1 MNSIEFPE
9 MNYKHFR
16 EKKRKVSHI
25 FIIVDYGRNIAYNN
39 I

>member
-1 MNSIEFPE
+1 

-16 EKKRKVSHI
+16 EKKKRKVLHI

-39 I
+39 IWS